1 MHAFNAER
9 MGHNNRLT
17 LLNMVRHHP
26 GISRREL
33 AVASG
38 LDPSTVTKVISLFLD
53 QGLVEE
59 TGEKKSSGAGR
70 RSVCLAV
77 RHTGGVAVAVKVG
90 VERTAM
96 ARGYL
101 DNSYEVWAEFPT
113 PSDPA
118 EFFDTVARE
127 IQGARTALPP
137 GQRLVAYSFALP
149 GMVDAE
155 TGLGVSFPHLGWRNI
170 DFQQEIFRRLPDRRG
185 LLLLGNEAQLSL
197 TAEALRHPELAAAEG
212 GIYIYL
218 AHGVGGGILLRG
230 SVYRGASNCAG
241 ELGHMVVDPTGPL
254 CHCGHRGC
262 FETFVSINS
271 LVRNY
276 EARAVVPLE
285 GTDVPQK
292 YREILRRRD
301 EGNETAREVL
311 HQMEDHLVQGLGNV
325 CNVLNPEFVML
336 GGMGAEFSDALLEE
350 IQEMLRCQVLEL
362 AAKKLRV
369 VRASIGIDDSALLG
383 ATLVAMDC
391 YARTT
396 VG

>member
-9 MGHNNRLT
+9 MGHTNRLT
-17 LLNMVRHHP
+17 LLNMIRHHP

-77 RHTGGVAVAVKVG
+77 RRAGGVAVAVKVG

-113 PSDPA
+113 PQDPA
-118 EFFDTVARE
+118 QFFDTVAQE
-127 IQGARTALPP
+127 IQGARAALPP

-149 GMVDAE
+149 GMVDSE
-155 TGLGVSFPHLGWRNI
+155 TGMGVSFPHLGWRNI
-170 DFQQEIFRRLPDRRG
+170 DFQQEIFQRLPDRRG
-185 LLLLGNEAQLSL
+185 LLLLANEAQLSL
-197 TAEALRHPELAAAEG
+197 TAEALRHPEMAAAEG
-212 GIYIYL
+212 GVYIYL

-241 ELGHMVVDPTGPL
+241 ELGHMTVDPAGPL

-262 FETFVSINS
+262 FETFVSINPV
-271 LVRNY
+271 VRNY
-276 EARAVVPLE
+276 ESRKTAPLE
-285 GTDVPQK
+285 GPEVPQK

-301 EGNETAREVL
+301 EGDEEARDVL
-311 HQMEDHLVQGLGNV
+311 RQMEEHLVRGMRNV

-350 IQEMLRCQVLEL
+350 LQDMLRHQVLEL
-362 AAKKLRV
+362 TAKKLRV
-369 VRASIGIDDSALLG
+369 VRASMGIDDSALLG
-383 ATLVAMDC
+383 ATLVAMDR